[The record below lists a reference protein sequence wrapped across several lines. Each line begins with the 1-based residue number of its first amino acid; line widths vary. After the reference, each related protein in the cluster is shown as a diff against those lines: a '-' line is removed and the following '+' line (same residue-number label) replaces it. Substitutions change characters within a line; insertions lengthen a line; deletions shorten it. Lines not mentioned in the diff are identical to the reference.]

1 MGEVLDERSQMI
13 IEHKVGTEMINT
25 IFLSHLLFINLL
37 SAIMAW
43 ARIIR
48 TNTDKMR
55 EQEEVR
61 WREGKKHVD

>member
-61 WREGKKHVD
+61 WKEGKKHVD

>member
-43 ARIIR
+43 AKIIR

>member
-1 MGEVLDERSQMI
+1 MI

-43 ARIIR
+43 AKIIR